1 MLSKMY
7 FYSVVRK
14 KKLSICMTF
23 WNLQQ
28 IIRLQ
33 MQNGMGRIYFHSC
46 WRCSGSDVKAESR
59 HEAVVMMAPHPAS
72 VALLYFCIKSK
83 VFGHV
88 HISLLTQRRIILAP
102 YLRLWATDWCSKSQH
117 CHQATTAGSF
127 SLLTLNCSAV
137 SCLNCKSLCKKVPDI
152 SNKLT

>member
-1 MLSKMY
+1 MSFDMLSKMY

-14 KKLSICMTF
+14 NFLSICMTF

-59 HEAVVMMAPHPAS
+59 HEGVVMMAPHPAS
-72 VALLYFCIKSK
+72 VALLYVLLHK
-83 VFGHV
+83 VPSVWPCTHQPTNTTAYYTG
-88 HISLLTQRRIILAP
+88 SLLKALGYRLVFKIPALPPSYDCWVLQPFNSQLLSCIL
-102 YLRLWATDWCSKSQH
+102 SQ
-117 CHQATTAGSF
+117 
-127 SLLTLNCSAV
+127 L
-137 SCLNCKSLCKKVPDI
+137 
-152 SNKLT
+152 